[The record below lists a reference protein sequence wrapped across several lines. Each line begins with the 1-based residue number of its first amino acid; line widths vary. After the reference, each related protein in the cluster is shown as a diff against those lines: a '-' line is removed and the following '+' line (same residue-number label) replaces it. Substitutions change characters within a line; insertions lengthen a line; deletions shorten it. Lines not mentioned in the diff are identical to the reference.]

1 MKNDFK
7 TRRRVASSHLMASPV
22 AAASAAADPDPA
34 PLFPSLPDDVLARI
48 LALVPDERD
57 LARLSCVCAVWRDAL
72 ATSRAWETLC
82 RSGSLAARI
91 APKRPRRPHRSIY
104 LDHLRD
110 RRARRRAAYDGVV
123 DIAHEHARAGGDDPR
138 GDDAKF
144 RALRRAIDD
153 VVKAHQPEAT
163 LRDVLDHRS
172 GAYGGRTMLGIA
184 AQWGAT
190 ALVRDLVASG
200 ADRSIADDDGWT
212 PLMEA
217 AFRGNRENVST
228 LAADTVSRVWDDHTH
243 IPRYDV
249 SREPWVTDARASR
262 RCEAKGAGVG
272 AGRVRGPF
280 NAAEWAR
287 FRGHGDVSDWLFG
300 ELSTRLYEDCKKYG
314 DWYEGGWYTNT
325 TPWRL

>member
-200 ADRSIADDDGWT
+200 ADRSIADDDVD
-212 PLMEA
+212 A
-217 AFRGNRENVST
+217 AHGGGVSWQQRKR
-228 LAADTVSRVWDDHTH
+228 LDARRRYRIARLGRPHTH
-243 IPRYDV
+243 TALRRLAGTVGDG
-249 SREPWVTDARASR
+249 REGDQAVRGEGRGGGRGPCARAVQR
-262 RCEAKGAGVG
+262 GGVG
-272 AGRVRGPF
+272 EV
-280 NAAEWAR
+280 
-287 FRGHGDVSDWLFG
+287 
-300 ELSTRLYEDCKKYG
+300 
-314 DWYEGGWYTNT
+314 
-325 TPWRL
+325 

>member
-1 MKNDFK
+1 
-7 TRRRVASSHLMASPV
+7 MA
-22 AAASAAADPDPA
+22 AAADPDPA

-82 RSGSLAARI
+82 RSSLT

-123 DIAHEHARAGGDDPR
+123 DIAHEHARAGAGGGRSGDE
-138 GDDAKF
+138 ATF
-144 RALRRAIDD
+144 RALRRATD
-153 VVKAHQPEAT
+153 VVVNANQPEAT
-163 LRDVLDHRS
+163 LRDVLNHRS

-190 ALVRDLVASG
+190 ALVRVLVASG

-217 AFRGNRENVST
+217 ARTGHLAFVRFLLAEADGLD
-228 LAADTVSRVWDDHTH
+228 LAARNTEGLTALGV
-243 IPRYDV
+243 
-249 SREPWVTDARASR
+249 ARDEGHAEVVAVL
-262 RCEAKGAGVG
+262 EAAGA
-272 AGRVRGPF
+272 P
-280 NAAEWAR
+280 E
-287 FRGHGDVSDWLFG
+287 
-300 ELSTRLYEDCKKYG
+300 
-314 DWYEGGWYTNT
+314 
-325 TPWRL
+325 